1 MIVQAQPRELIIT
14 CLNSYAN
21 FNLAYW
27 NYADPGKIIR
37 FWVGYRER
45 AEFLISEMEESD
57 EKEEMIARLFEAD
70 RVVLKKRLNNL
81 RSKDFVNL
89 PRFDVPFE
97 RWWWYIDLIKTKFI
111 KPEPGFAGSMP
122 QSVSKLFGFGVEEVV
137 EEEVEIDLSN
147 LKIGKVWIAPGCIVC
162 NACEEI
168 CPDVFDVQEETCV
181 IRDDPN
187 LELVQDIV
195 DAADACPVEV
205 IKFQP
210 A

>member
-1 MIVQAQPRELIIT
+1 MIVQAEPRELIIT

-21 FNLAYW
+21 FNLAYL
-27 NYADPGKIIR
+27 NYADPGKIVR

-45 AEFLISEMEESD
+45 AEFLISEMDDSA
-57 EKEEMIARLFEAD
+57 EKEEMVARIFEAD
-70 RVVLKKRLNNL
+70 RVVLSKRLDNF
-81 RSKDFVNL
+81 RVKDFINL
-89 PRFDVPFE
+89 PRDDVPFE
-97 RWWWYIDLIKTKFI
+97 RWWWYLDLIQTKFI
-111 KPEPGFAGSMP
+111 KPREGFIGSMP

-137 EEEVEIDLSN
+137 EEETTIDLSN

-168 CPDVFDVQEETCV
+168 CPEVFDVQEETCV
-181 IRDDPN
+181 IKPEPD

-195 DAADACPVEV
+195 DAAEACPVEV